1 MGRDKFAAWRLSTQ
15 RGPGRSQGRSQG
27 RWLVQKSCK
36 LVRALW
42 RYGVKYCGLV
52 FWRFL
57 HGKLASCFSY
67 ISMSSDGGHKTT
79 SEICL
84 EDRELFL
91 PSTDYRSGRDR
102 TIGAVCVCVCLCL
115 TVYRDNEV
123 TVDLDMHSASW
134 FVLILSKWNQV
145 KVMGQSSRS
154 QQENVANVFGATSSE
169 GFLVHFY
176 TDNFRCPSIT
186 ALNWRLV

>member
-1 MGRDKFAAWRLSTQ
+1 
-15 RGPGRSQGRSQG
+15 
-27 RWLVQKSCK
+27 
-36 LVRALW
+36 
-42 RYGVKYCGLV
+42 
-52 FWRFL
+52 
-57 HGKLASCFSY
+57 
-67 ISMSSDGGHKTT
+67 MSSDGGHKTT

-134 FVLILSKWNQV
+134 FVLILSK
-145 KVMGQSSRS
+145 
-154 QQENVANVFGATSSE
+154 
-169 GFLVHFY
+169 
-176 TDNFRCPSIT
+176 
-186 ALNWRLV
+186 